1 MNDAVSC
8 LSKLQLSIHHRG
20 KTMKNVSAL
29 YKNVIKNGGPFFCY
43 AKVTLSTGEE
53 LILTSEKDFYITGSN
68 KTEDGGS
75 GFPLGVALSKTVT
88 LLLENSDE
96 RFTKYDF
103 YYAQI
108 ALYTEADISD
118 SKIERIY
125 DGVYTVLSP
134 IAAGDTI
141 ELTGYDDM
149 YKTDREFESGLEFP
163 VTARQLLDEV
173 CTKCGILL
181 GTPLFNNYD
190 YSITTP
196 PEKTT
201 ARKIIGYIAM
211 LAVGNAVMDNGKLAI
226 KSYDFSPYSNMSDD
240 ITPSDL
246 VEGPGYHI
254 VNDYISSPD
263 IGTDDVT
270 ITGISTTVKKE
281 NEDIE
286 ILYGTDDYTIKI
298 ENPLIT
304 GQEEESV
311 KMMGESLVGVT
322 IRRFSGE
329 FFPNPT
335 VEFMD
340 LICIVDRKDKVY
352 RSFITSHEFTYLGMS
367 NFQCNVNDP
376 ERQKGKYY
384 SNSAEMYQNVKKDL
398 SNNKTQ
404 WETAIEELGKSL
416 KNTSGMYETN
426 EEQEDGSTITYI
438 HDKPTIAESKNII
451 KITSDAIG
459 ISNDG
464 GETYPYG
471 FVLTGELIAKM
482 LYTVGISAD
491 YIRSGTLTL
500 GGENNK
506 YGVLV
511 MLDKNG
517 NEVGRWNNGE
527 LYTSSAQ
534 IKGGNIDIQTDEKSN
549 NLIVLTAKET
559 YETGDTQTISSKFYP
574 YGVDITS
581 DGVFGSSYAW
591 FHDLQLIMSDNK
603 TWNYGNYV
611 YLAKDGLQI
620 MPENWINSKKERFLF
635 DTISGLNTTKIQTKY
650 LYCSGT
656 KSRIADTQNYKNRL
670 LYCYEMT
677 SPMFGDI
684 GEAVTDE
691 NGEAIIDIND
701 IFQETVSTNIEYQV
715 FLQKEGKGDIWVQ
728 EKHETFFII
737 KGTENLKFAWEIK
750 VKQRDYEYEKME
762 EFSFEKEEEP
772 VSVEYILEAD
782 NRAYLNKQEEILNEN
797 S

>member
-1 MNDAVSC
+1 
-8 LSKLQLSIHHRG
+8 
-20 KTMKNVSAL
+20 MKNVSAL

-190 YSITTP
+190 YSITTA

-246 VEGPGYHI
+246 VEGAGYHI

-298 ENPLIT
+298 ENPLIK

-376 ERQKGKYY
+376 ERQKGTYY

-404 WETAIEELGKSL
+404 WEAAIEELGKSL

-438 HDKPTIAESKNII
+438 HDKPTIAESKNVI

-506 YGVLV
+506 YGMLRVL
-511 MLDKNG
+511 DG
-517 NEVGRWNNGE
+517 DGAEVGTWVNSFLKTSNFWTYGE
-527 LYTSSAQ
+527 NSTLNLIGTGTVKTGDKKSYVEINDGTLTVYNAYTRERTTTLKGTSLTM
-534 IKGGNIDIQTDEKSN
+534 KGGLD
-549 NLIVLTAKET
+549 TATMDGTQRLSISPDQIYFEPGIGKDPT
-559 YETGDTQTISSKFYP
+559 FINPSTGGMF
-574 YGVDITS
+574 
-581 DGVFGSSYAW
+581 
-591 FHDLQLIMSDNK
+591 
-603 TWNYGNYV
+603 
-611 YLAKDGLQI
+611 
-620 MPENWINSKKERFLF
+620 ERVW
-635 DTISGLNTTKIQTKY
+635 SRK
-650 LYCSGT
+650 T
-656 KSRIADTQNYKNRL
+656 KSRLVETINYSDRL
-670 LYCYEMT
+670 LYCYEMP

-750 VKQRDYEYEKME
+750 VKQRDYEYDKME

-772 VSVEYILEAD
+772 VSVEHILEAD

>member
-1 MNDAVSC
+1 
-8 LSKLQLSIHHRG
+8 
-20 KTMKNVSAL
+20 MKNVSAL